1 MNNNALVIV
10 GTPEDNLTEILAFI
24 DAQTK
29 GRGGEDYEILDT
41 FPILYACTDK
51 KESAHNDLKPYIS
64 EELTFVNGRNDADQT
79 LVEIL
84 ELLDTTDVYI
94 GGDKGCAE
102 VSEISSVLSDS
113 GFKVH
118 ML

>member
-10 GTPEDNLTEILAFI
+10 GTPEDNLTGILAFI
-24 DAQTK
+24 DAQTT

-51 KESAHNDLKPYIS
+51 KESAHDDLRPYIS
-64 EELTFVNGRNDADQT
+64 EELTFINGRNDADQT
-79 LVEIL
+79 LEEVL
-84 ELLDTTDVYI
+84 NLLDTTDVYI

-102 VSEISSVLSDS
+102 VSEICSVLSDS

>member
-10 GTPEDNLTEILAFI
+10 GTPEDNLTEILALI

-51 KESAHNDLKPYIS
+51 KESAHNDLRPYIS
-64 EELTFVNGRNDADQT
+64 EELTFVNGRNDADQP
-79 LVEIL
+79 L
-84 ELLDTTDVYI
+84 EEVLNLLDTTDVYI

>member
-24 DAQTK
+24 DAPTK

-51 KESAHNDLKPYIS
+51 N

>member
-10 GTPEDNLTEILAFI
+10 GTPEDNLTGILALI
-24 DAQTK
+24 DAQTT

-51 KESAHNDLKPYIS
+51 KESAHNDLRPYIS

-79 LVEIL
+79 LEEVL
-84 ELLDTTDVYI
+84 NLLDTTDVYI

-102 VSEISSVLSDS
+102 VSEISSILSDS